1 MKINIASGGRQSRIA
16 LILLGLVVLVLV
28 LSFLPWLIPEYQL
41 TRLNDIWIA
50 ILVAGSLC
58 LLTGKA
64 GQVSLGSAAF
74 VGLGAYTAVFINLE
88 FQAGFLVA
96 LVAGAAVSA
105 IAGLLV
111 GIPSL
116 RFRGFYLALTTLAF
130 QFALTFIGTD
140 YQEHVAAGGSFSL
153 GTAQIFSL
161 QLLTE
166 KSWYFFLEIA
176 VAVSLFIMWNL
187 SRSKMGRAWIS
198 IRDHEIPSGVLG
210 IHASRYKLAAFV
222 ISSAFAGMAGVITAY
237 NLGVVDYSQFTI
249 DVTVTYVAMI
259 IIGGI
264 DSLVGAVIG
273 AIIVT
278 ELPYFLQSLGSSFGS
293 SAGTKVFDL
302 ETLAY
307 GLIIVVFL
315 IFAPTGLVGIA
326 KQLAARVRRRV
337 VRPGNASTE
346 TASLKRDPPGA
357 DPTGGASETYV
368 EQVASG

>member
-1 MKINIASGGRQSRIA
+1 MKINITSGGRQSRIA
-16 LILLGLVVLVLV
+16 LVLLGLAVIVLV

-74 VGLGAYTAVFINLE
+74 VGLGAYTAVFVNLE
-88 FQAGFLVA
+88 FHAGFLFA
-96 LVAGAAVSA
+96 LVAGAAASA

-140 YQEHVAAGGSFSL
+140 YQEHVAAGGSFTL

-166 KSWYFFLEIA
+166 KSWYFFLEI
-176 VAVSLFIMWNL
+176 VVVISLLIMWNL

-278 ELPYFLQSLGSSFGS
+278 ELPYFLQNLGSSFGS

-315 IFAPTGLVGIA
+315 IFAPTGLVGIG
-326 KQLAARVRRRV
+326 KQLAARVRRRF
-337 VRPGNASTE
+337 VRPNTSG
-346 TASLKRDPPGA
+346 TAAAGIEPEPPGA
-357 DPTGGASETYV
+357 APTDGRSETYV